1 MNIQT
6 ATLDE
11 LSAFIYSADSPTFTT
26 EALKSM
32 CKESGDM
39 LTMFKIEIAEQ
50 SVYAK
55 IALEKMEDLLEQ
67 YEKEHNNE

>member
-11 LSAFIYSADSPTFTT
+11 LTDFIYSAYIPDFTV
-26 EALKSM
+26 EALKAM
-32 CKESGDM
+32 CRESEDK

-50 SVYAK
+50 SVYAR

-67 YEKEHNNE
+67 YEKEHNK

>member
-11 LSAFIYSADSPTFTT
+11 LTYFIYSASLPDFTA
-26 EALKSM
+26 ESLKAM
-32 CKESGDM
+32 CKESGDK

-50 SVYAK
+50 SAYARK
-55 IALEKMEDLLEQ
+55 ALEKMDRLLKQ
-67 YEKEHNNE
+67 FEKEYNK